1 MSTQGDSSG
10 HSDAEVLGQES
21 SDSSD
26 EEIEYKYDNA
36 HFAELKVDQS
46 FVSKGAENWDRVRAE
61 WTKNAITGEDSVL
74 NNDLDLSQIDV
85 EQTMICLQTSKPFP
99 QNVSLSTIVEILNVL
114 WDDGGVQ

>member
-1 MSTQGDSSG
+1 MYLTHDL
-10 HSDAEVLGQES
+10 VL
-21 SDSSD
+21 
-26 EEIEYKYDNA
+26 A
-36 HFAELKVDQS
+36 HIHVHAHCI
-46 FVSKGAENWDRVRAE
+46 GAENWDRVRAE